1 MLGDPL
7 LDAILAAILGLLIG
21 SFLNVCIYRLPRDL
35 SVVAPRSFC
44 PGCGRQISWYDN
56 IPLLSYVALG
66 GRCRNCRRSFSIRY
80 PVVEALTAMC
90 FFSAVRQYGASGEA
104 FRLAV
109 FSCLL
114 IVLFFTDF
122 ETYLLP
128 DEITVGGTAA
138 GIFLSLAFPKPGGLV
153 SLLLPVERLPA
164 GESFADAVLGGL
176 IPAGALWLI
185 GEIYFRIRGREGL
198 GLGDVK
204 MMLMLGSF
212 TGLEASLLSLIAGSV
227 AGSFVGVVLLAMRGR
242 SAATHELPFGSFLA
256 AGALILAHF
265 GITGQLY

>member
-7 LDAILAAILGLLIG
+7 LDAILAAIFGLLIG

-56 IPLLSYVALG
+56 IPLLSYVLLRG
-66 GRCRNCRRSFSIRY
+66 KCRYCHSSFSVRY
-80 PVVEALTAMC
+80 PIVEALTAVC
-90 FFSAVRQYGASGEA
+90 FFSAIHQYGVSGEA
-104 FRLAV
+104 LRLGI

-122 ETYLLP
+122 ETYILP
-128 DEITVGGTAA
+128 DEVTIGGALL
-138 GIFLSLAFPKPGGLV
+138 GLFLSLAFPQPAGLV
-153 SLLLPVERLPA
+153 SLLLPADRLPA
-164 GESFADAVLGGL
+164 GESLTDAVLGAL

-185 GEIYFRIRGREGL
+185 GELYFRIRGREGL
-198 GLGDVK
+198 GFGDVK

-212 TGLEASLLSLIAGSV
+212 TGLEGSLLALIAGSV
-227 AGSFVGVVLLAMRGR
+227 AGSLVGIVLLAMRGR

-265 GITGQLY
+265 GITGRLY